1 MRCEL
6 VRLTV
11 CFDYNTQ
18 FLKKQLIWADA
29 TIRRQKGCRP
39 SSFDDGAAAPNH
51 DYSFIFR
58 HCR

>member
-39 SSFDDGAAAPNH
+39 SSFDDGAAAPE
-51 DYSFIFR
+51 S
-58 HCR
+58 